1 FQLLLADLALQ
12 LADPLARRRNILARL
27 NIKPAKTLARPAG
40 RPQRVRTTAAEV
52 LAPLVQMP
60 RRYSKLVGQ
69 CAHTLPRSTP
79 LHRRELELPAE
90 HSALAL
96 GHRPLLENCPLF
108 LCLIFGVHSTVGKS
122 DGAAAGLS
130 RPLARSSKIFS
141 RPLASATNLQGPAC
155 SMENPN
161 AI

>member
-1 FQLLLADLALQ
+1 IQFQLLLADLALQ

-69 CAHTLPRSTP
+69 CGHTLPRSNP

-108 LCLIFGVHSTVGKS
+108 LCLIFGVHSTMARAAPFGRVGKITRCLCS
-122 DGAAAGLS
+122 IVSAF
-130 RPLARSSKIFS
+130 RRSCPPYRSF
-141 RPLASATNLQGPAC
+141 Q
-155 SMENPN
+155 
-161 AI
+161 